1 MGRRTRARGS
11 KEERIVST
19 DQLRAKVEAEI
30 TAILC
35 TALEVAPEDVVPDA
49 RIMNELGADSIDLL
63 DIRFRIE
70 RVLGLRITNE
80 ELAVAFGEAKTAQ
93 DFIEMFTV
101 DAMVGYLIGRLEAM
115 NG

>member
-1 MGRRTRARGS
+1 MSTGRIRS
-11 KEERIVST
+11 
-19 DQLRAKVEAEI
+19 KVETEI

-35 TALEVAPEDVVPDA
+35 TALEVSAEDVVPGA

-70 RVLGLRITNE
+70 RALGLRITNE
-80 ELAVAFGEAKTAQ
+80 ELAVAFGESKTAE
-93 DFIEMFTV
+93 DFIDMFTV
-101 DAMVGYLIGRLEAM
+101 DAMVGYLIGRLEAV